1 MTDQEALE
9 AFLQSHEWEWQP
21 GDMAYYKGSAIDE
34 SPFLML
40 NQSKESIHWW
50 GIFRLDCKVSDVTL
64 VNEHLFPWAGPW
76 IEGRLLALLRGSTWK
91 IEVEIG
97 QIGTDVNVVCYGG
110 LFSMGSQPGRK
121 FNGHGLIQ
129 ALIAALEA
137 VEVKRD

>member
-50 GIFRLDCKVSDVTL
+50 GIFRLDCKVSDVTP
-64 VNEHLFPWAGPW
+64 VNEHLFPWAGLW
-76 IEGRLLALLRGSTWK
+76 IEGRLREMMGRTFVGLIPYYNNEWRCDYYDAC
-91 IEVEIG
+91 VETKYRIAYAP
-97 QIGTDVNVVCYGG
+97 T
-110 LFSMGSQPGRK
+110 P
-121 FNGHGLIQ
+121 IQ
-129 ALIAALEA
+129 ALLKALEM
-137 VEVKRD
+137 VKMSLMKGGK